1 MKHIKLTKP
10 IIAGISIA
18 VVLAIVGTVGA
29 LNGWF
34 GGGGKIPE
42 DTFTRGLVGYWSF
55 DEGSG
60 SMAYDASG
68 NENHGELKP
77 SATNRPQWTIG
88 KVGGG
93 LQFDGVDDYVVVA
106 DSPSLNISGNQ
117 ITIMAWV
124 RPTGFGADRI
134 VVNKEDTY
142 EIAISTNGVF
152 RAAIETEAAGSWGW
166 GGSKSVSLNQWS
178 HIVFVYD
185 GVNWNFYIQGTLVE
199 SIPPAGGQ
207 TGNILPSNNTL
218 RIGNRELANYPFIGL
233 IDDVRI
239 YNYAR
244 SPEQI
249 LQDYN
254 AGLGIYFK

>member
-185 GVNWNFYIQGTLVE
+185 GVNWNFYIQGALVE

-233 IDDVRI
+233 IDDVRL
-239 YNYAR
+239 YNYA
-244 SPEQI
+244 
-249 LQDYN
+249 
-254 AGLGIYFK
+254 